1 MIQLARY
8 EKHIKPAQDLQPG
21 DVVRGRR
28 TPAAPAALAPAALA
42 AAAQQ
47 EGTCSREGPTEP
59 TTAPATIPTGPAWT
73 GTGSGPNQDTDL

>member
-47 EGTCSREGPTEP
+47 RRTCSREGP
-59 TTAPATIPTGPAWT
+59 TAPATIPTGPAWT

>member
-28 TPAAPAALAPAALA
+28 TPAAP

-73 GTGSGPNQDTDL
+73 GTGSGPNQDTDLQ